1 MNCRRAQEKI
11 VDAMASREPG
21 LRGDL
26 DQHVRECAGCRAVLT
41 SHASL
46 ASAIDSHLRLIANE
60 PVPPSLLPGV
70 RARLEQEAAPRQWI
84 FGWRFAAV
92 ATVVVL
98 LVATVI
104 GMRDSDKPGRPTET
118 TAKVAHGSP
127 DVNRPPTV
135 SSQIQLPAP
144 KASRVVA
151 AAVRKASIP
160 AHSSAPEV
168 LVLPEEQQAFRLF
181 VSDISKDRA
190 SANALVSVAPDSG
203 DGPVE
208 IALLAIE
215 NVEIKPLEGT
225 DSE

>member
-1 MNCRRAQEKI
+1 MNCRSAQEKI

-26 DQHVRECAGCRAVLT
+26 DQHVRECAGCHAFLA

-84 FGWRFAAV
+84 FSWRFAAV

-104 GMRDSDKPGRPTET
+104 GMRDSDKPGRPKQT

-135 SSQIQLPAP
+135 YSQIQLPAP
-144 KASRVVA
+144 KASRFA
-151 AAVRKASIP
+151 AAVGKASIP
-160 AHSSAPEV
+160 APEV
-168 LVLPEEQQAFRLF
+168 LVLPAEQQAFRRF

-190 SANALVSVAPDSG
+190 SANALVSAAPDSG
-203 DGPVE
+203 DGPAE

-215 NVEIKPLEGT
+215 NVEVKPLEGT

>member
-1 MNCRRAQEKI
+1 MNCRSAQEKI
-11 VDAMASREPG
+11 VDAMASRELG
-21 LRGDL
+21 LRRDL
-26 DQHVRECAGCRAVLT
+26 DQHVRECAGCRAFLA

-70 RARLEQEAAPRQWI
+70 RARLDQEAAPRQWI
-84 FGWRFAAV
+84 FSWRFAAV

-104 GMRDSDKPGRPTET
+104 GMRDSDKPGRPKQT

-135 SSQIQLPAP
+135 YSQIQLPAP
-144 KASRVVA
+144 KASRFA
-151 AAVRKASIP
+151 AAVGKASIP
-160 AHSSAPEV
+160 APEV
-168 LVLPEEQQAFRLF
+168 LVLAAEQQAFRRF

-190 SANALVSVAPDSG
+190 SANALVSAAPDSG

-215 NVEIKPLEGT
+215 NVEVKPLEGT

>member
-1 MNCRRAQEKI
+1 MNCRSAQEKI
-11 VDAMASREPG
+11 VDAMASRKLG

-26 DQHVRECAGCRAVLT
+26 DQHVRECAGCRALLA

-84 FGWRFAAV
+84 FSWRFAAV

-104 GMRDSDKPGRPTET
+104 GMRDSDKPGRPKET

-127 DVNRPPTV
+127 DVNPV

-144 KASRVVA
+144 KTSRFA
-151 AAVRKASIP
+151 AAARKTSIP
-160 AHSSAPEV
+160 AHSSTPEV
-168 LVLPEEQQAFRLF
+168 LVLPEEQQAFRRF

-190 SANALVSVAPDSG
+190 LANALVSAAPDSG

>member
-1 MNCRRAQEKI
+1 MNCRSAQEKI
-11 VDAMASREPG
+11 VDAMASRELG
-21 LRGDL
+21 LREDL
-26 DQHVRECAGCRAVLT
+26 DQHVRECAGCRASLA

-60 PVPPSLLPGV
+60 PVPPSLLLGV

-84 FGWRFAAV
+84 FSWRFAV

-104 GMRDSDKPGRPTET
+104 GMRDSDKPGRPKET

-144 KASRVVA
+144 KASRFA
-151 AAVRKASIP
+151 AAARKTSIP
-160 AHSSAPEV
+160 AHSSTPEV
-168 LVLPEEQQAFRLF
+168 LVLPEERQAFRRF

-190 SANALVSVAPDSG
+190 STNALVSAALDSG

>member
-1 MNCRRAQEKI
+1 MNCRSAQEKI

-26 DQHVRECAGCRAVLT
+26 DQHVRECAGCRAFLA

-60 PVPPSLLPGV
+60 PVPPPLLPGV

-84 FGWRFAAV
+84 FSWRFAAV
-92 ATVVVL
+92 AIVVVL
-98 LVATVI
+98 ATVI
-104 GMRDSDKPGRPTET
+104 GMRDSDKPGRPKET
-118 TAKVAHGSP
+118 TAKVAYGSP

-144 KASRVVA
+144 KASRFA

-168 LVLPEEQQAFRLF
+168 LVLPEEQQAFRRF

-190 SANALVSVAPDSG
+190 SANALVSAAPDSG